1 MNLFTNSVIDMKAML
16 PVYCRL
22 LGYFVI
28 AVALFLPFLMMMMGR
43 VTDANLLFYKECS
56 KLLMMVGALMI
67 LFALTKNESK
77 ETEQIRNKATRN
89 AMFLTVLFIFLG
101 MVYRVAKGDLLSV
114 DTSSF
119 LIFLLLNVLCL
130 EFGIK
135 KAAVDR
141 LFKRNGR

>member
-1 MNLFTNSVIDMKAML
+1 MKALL

-28 AVALFLPFLMMMMGR
+28 ALALFLPFLMAMMGR

-89 AMFLTVLFIFLG
+89 AMFLTVLFIFFG
-101 MVYRVAKGDLLSV
+101 MVYRVAKGDLLTV